1 MDCARIF
8 ACPGYVVAESGH
20 QTFLRRPS
28 VILVALSRALSWSRP
43 LLMLRMQN
51 RRAALSWK
59 GLLLHRRARQQQHA
73 SSMAARRLLH
83 LSTRLAARPKAD
95 MPSELCHVACAW
107 ARQCLQRQQ
116 RPVLDV
122 PSWACGS
129 EAKDS
134 RRGHKRGH
142 KGARNGCMCTF
153 AYGVVAHS
161 RRLCILEGEVG
172 YM

>member
-51 RRAALSWK
+51 RRAALSWN
-59 GLLLHRRARQQQHA
+59 GLLLHLRARQQQHA

-83 LSTRLAARPKAD
+83 SSTRLAARPKAD
-95 MPSELCHVACAW
+95 MPSELCHVAW

-134 RRGHKRGH
+134 RRGHKRGTKAH
-142 KGARNGCMCTF
+142 EMGACALLHMGLWHTQSARYVF
-153 AYGVVAHS
+153 
-161 RRLCILEGEVG
+161 
-172 YM
+172 